1 MFLTRNCL
9 KNPAIIAVAV
19 AIIFLVGAFSLT
31 KLPLQLFPAIE
42 RPQVSIQTFW
52 RSASPSEVESEL
64 IEPQEDVLEGM
75 PGLVVMQAYGG
86 PGASYINL
94 TFDLKTDM
102 TITLLDIISR
112 LNRLPPLPADAEP
125 PQLILGEG
133 GGANET
139 LSYFFI
145 QQLPGNTRTLTD
157 FASWIQDFV
166 IPKVES
172 VSGVSRAA
180 LEGGANSE
188 EEIQIEFD
196 PFLAAQ
202 YGIQLPEIART
213 VGRSSDASGG
223 YVDVG
228 RRRYSLRF
236 EGRRTP
242 EQFAD
247 QILEWRDGRPI
258 RLGDIAT
265 VKISTGRQDSFSVQN
280 GNEALGIRVYR
291 ENGANVL
298 STLDEVKLVL
308 ADLNEA
314 GFKERGL
321 FIEQS
326 YDPSVFIRRA
336 ISLLTTNLGIGILF
350 AVGILWLFLRQLRAT
365 LIIGL
370 TIPISLLATL
380 VVLQLTGRTLNVIS
394 LAGLAFAVGMVLD
407 AAIVVLENIVR
418 LREGGEA
425 SETASEKG
433 TAQVW
438 GALLASTATTV
449 AIFAPII
456 FLRDVEGQLF
466 ADLALTIAI
475 GVSVSLIVAVTVL
488 PTAARSYLINLP
500 EMKRGEKFYARLTAI
515 IMGLTGTARRR
526 ALWIIGLMVGP
537 MVATWFLLPE
547 LSYLPPVKRDAV
559 DAFVN
564 VPPGTTPELMQ
575 EEFATKIIERLQPY
589 MDGEKEP
596 ALRNY
601 YITKYPNNDGF
612 SVAVRAKDQSRIDE
626 LLAIVRDEVLIDFPD
641 TRIYIQQGNLFGGFG
656 DTGSI
661 AMYIQSR
668 DEEALKDASARGLEL
683 VTAALPGANARS
695 NPNPNQAQPEIHIT
709 PNDDRIREA
718 GWTRNDVALIV
729 RTLGDGLYVG
739 EHFNGDKR
747 LNIILK
753 ATPSNN
759 AGDLER
765 VPLVTPAGGIV
776 PLRQLADV
784 RRTVGPQG
792 VNRIDG
798 RRTVTLNINPPAG
811 MALGEA
817 LRIIEEQVEPGVAAL
832 LPEDGSIQYGGSANG
847 LKNAVRTMTENFLF
861 AIGLLFLL
869 LSALFKSARDA
880 SLVVITIP
888 LATVGGVIA
897 LRLLNLVTFQPM
909 DLLTMIG
916 FIILLGLVVNNA
928 ILLVYRTRQGEDEGL
943 SRRDAVEQ
951 ALKFRLRPIFMST
964 LTSICGMAPMVVIPG
979 AGSAIYRGLAATIVG
994 GMTVSTIFTLI
1005 LLPCLLRLTES
1016 GRPRV
1021 KKWSK
1026 NWPKNWTGQWTGKA
1040 HALRGKERNLE
1051 EAA

>member
-19 AIIFLVGAFSLT
+19 AIIFLVGAFSLM

-52 RSASPSEVESEL
+52 RAASPSEVESEL

-86 PGASYINL
+86 PGASYVNL

-166 IPKVES
+166 IPKVET
-172 VSGVSRAA
+172 VPGVSRAA
-180 LEGGANSE
+180 LEGGANAE

-202 YGIQLPEIART
+202 YGIQIPQIAGT
-213 VGRSSDASGG
+213 VGRSTDASGG
-223 YVDVG
+223 YIDVG

-265 VKISTGRQDSFSVQN
+265 VKVSTGRQDSFSVQN

-308 ADLNEA
+308 AALNDS

-350 AVGILWLFLRQLRAT
+350 AVGVLWLFLRQLRAT
-365 LIIGL
+365 FIIGL

-418 LREGGEA
+418 LREGGE
-425 SETASEKG
+425 SPKSASEKG

-449 AIFAPII
+449 AIFVPII

-488 PTAARSYLINLP
+488 PTAARSYLIDLP
-500 EMKRGEKFYARLTAI
+500 EMKRGEKFYTKLTGT
-515 IMGLTGTARRR
+515 IMNLTGTARRR
-526 ALWIIGLMVGP
+526 ALWIVGLMVGP

-547 LSYLPPVKRDAV
+547 LNYLPPVKRDAV

-612 SVAVRAKDQSRIDE
+612 SVAARAKDQSRIDE
-626 LLAIVRDEVLIDFPD
+626 LLAIVRDEVLIEFPD
-641 TRIYIQQGNLFGGFG
+641 TQIYIQQGNLFGGFG

-668 DEEALKDASARGLEL
+668 DEEALKDAAARGLEL
-683 VTAALPGANARS
+683 VATALPGANARS

-718 GWTRNDVALIV
+718 GWTRNDIASIV

-784 RRTVGPQG
+784 RRTVGPQS

-817 LRIIEEQVEPGVAAL
+817 LRIVEEQVEPGVAAL

-847 LKNAVRTMTENFLF
+847 LKNAVRTMSENFLF

-888 LATVGGVIA
+888 LATVGGVVA

-964 LTSICGMAPMVVIPG
+964 LTSICGMLPMVVIPG

-1016 GRPRV
+1016 GRP
-1021 KKWSK
+1021 WAK
-1026 NWPKNWTGQWTGKA
+1026 NWAKNWSGQWTGKVY
-1040 HALRGKERNLE
+1040 ALRDEENKLE

>member
-1 MFLTRNCL
+1 MFMTRNCL

-19 AIIFLVGAFSLT
+19 AIIFLVGAFSMM

-52 RSASPSEVESEL
+52 RAASPSEVESEL

-86 PGASYINL
+86 PGASYVNL

-157 FASWIQDFV
+157 FGSWIQDFV

-172 VSGVSRAA
+172 VPGVSRAA
-180 LEGGANSE
+180 LEGGASSE

-202 YGIQLPEIART
+202 YGIQVPDIART
-213 VGRSSDASGG
+213 VGRSTDASGG

-247 QILEWRDGRPI
+247 QILELRDGSPI

-265 VKISTGRQDSFSVQN
+265 VKVSTGRQDSFSVQN

-298 STLDEVKLVL
+298 STLDNVKLVL

-350 AVGILWLFLRQLRAT
+350 AVGVLWLFLRQLRAT

-418 LREGGEA
+418 LREGGENP
-425 SETASEKG
+425 ETASEKG

-449 AIFAPII
+449 AIFTPII

-488 PTAARSYLINLP
+488 PTAARSYLIDLP
-500 EMKRGEKFYARLTAI
+500 EMKRGEKFYTKLTGT
-515 IMGLTGTARRR
+515 IMNMTGTARRR
-526 ALWIIGLMVGP
+526 SLWIVGLMVGP
-537 MVATWFLLPE
+537 VVATWFLLPE
-547 LSYLPPVKRDAV
+547 LNYLPPVKRDAV
-559 DAFVN
+559 DTFVN

-612 SVAVRAKDQSRIDE
+612 SVAARAKDQGRIDE
-626 LLAIVRDEVLIDFPD
+626 LLAIVRDEILIDFPD
-641 TRIYIQQGNLFGGFG
+641 AQMYIQQGNLFGGFG

-668 DEEALKDASARGLEL
+668 DGEALKDASARGLEL
-683 VTAALPGANARS
+683 VAAALPGANARS
-695 NPNPNQAQPEIHIT
+695 NPNPNQAQPEIHVT

-718 GWTRNDVALIV
+718 GWTRNDIASIV

-765 VPLVTPAGGIV
+765 TPLVTPAGGIV

-784 RRTVGPQG
+784 RRTVGPQS

-798 RRTVTLNINPPAG
+798 RRTVTLNINPPPG

-817 LRIIEEQVEPGVAAL
+817 LRVIEEQVEPGVAAL

-847 LKNAVRTMTENFLF
+847 LKNAVRTMSENFLF

-869 LSALFKSARDA
+869 LSALFKSVRDA

-964 LTSICGMAPMVVIPG
+964 LTSICGMLPMVLIPG

-994 GMTVSTIFTLI
+994 GMTVSTAFTLI
-1005 LLPCLLRLTES
+1005 LLPCLLRLTEN
-1016 GRPRV
+1016 GLPWA
-1021 KKWSK
+1021 KH
-1026 NWPKNWTGQWTGKA
+1026 QWAKPWNGKVY
-1040 HALRGKERNLE
+1040 ALRGEEAKLE

>member
-9 KNPAIIAVAV
+9 RNPAIIAVGV
-19 AIIFLVGAFSLT
+19 AIIFLVGLFSLA

-52 RSASPSEVESEL
+52 RAASPSEVESEL
-64 IEPQEDVLEGM
+64 IEPQEDVLEGI
-75 PGLVVMQAYGG
+75 PGLVVLQAYGG
-86 PGASYINL
+86 QGASYVNL
-94 TFDLKTDM
+94 TFDMKTDM

-125 PQLILGEG
+125 PQLVLGEG

-139 LSYFFI
+139 LSFFFI
-145 QQLPGNTRTLTD
+145 QQLPGSTGNLD
-157 FASWIQDFV
+157 DYNSWVRDFV
-166 IPKVES
+166 IPKVEAIP
-172 VSGVSRAA
+172 GVSRAA
-180 LEGGANSE
+180 VEGGVSAE

-202 YGIQLPEIART
+202 YGIELPQIARS

-247 QILEWRDGRPI
+247 QILEWRDGRPV

-265 VKISTGRQDSFSVQN
+265 VRQSPGRLESFTYQN
-280 GNEALGIRVYR
+280 GNKALGMRVYR

-298 STLDEVKLVL
+298 STLDAVKVVL
-308 ADLNEA
+308 SDLNET

-321 FIEQS
+321 TIEQS

-336 ISLLTTNLGIGILF
+336 ISLLTTNLGIGIFF
-350 AVGILWLFLRQLRAT
+350 AVGVLWLFLRQLRAT
-365 LIIGL
+365 LIIAL
-370 TIPISLLATL
+370 TIPISLLATM

-418 LREGGEA
+418 LREKGEG
-425 SETASEKG
+425 SEAASEKG

-475 GVSVSLIVAVTVL
+475 GVSVSLLVAVTVL
-488 PTAARSYLINLP
+488 PTAARAWLVELP
-500 EMKRGEKFYARLTAI
+500 KMERGEKFYTRLAGF
-515 IMGLTGTARRR
+515 IMKLTSTTRRR
-526 ALWIIGLMVGP
+526 TLWIAGLMIGP

-547 LSYLPPVKRDAV
+547 LNYLPPVKRDAV
-559 DAFVN
+559 DGFVN
-564 VPPGTTPELMQ
+564 LPPGTTPELM
-575 EEFATKIIERLQPY
+575 ESEYASKIVERLAPY
-589 MDGEKEP
+589 MSGEKEP

-601 YITKYPNNDGF
+601 YVTKYPGNDGIG
-612 SVAVRAKDQSRIDE
+612 VGIRAKDQGRIEE
-626 LLAIVRDEVLIDFPD
+626 LLTIVQEEILVDFPD
-641 TRIYIQQGNLFGGFG
+641 AQAFAQQGNLFGGFG
-656 DTGSI
+656 DTGSV
-661 AMYIQSR
+661 AMHIQSR
-668 DEEALKDASARGLEL
+668 DEDALKDASAVGLDL
-683 VTAALPGANARS
+683 IAAALPGSNARS
-695 NPNPNQAQPEIHIT
+695 NPNPNQAQPEIRIT

-718 GWTRNDVALIV
+718 GWNRSDIASIV

-739 EHFNGDKR
+739 EYFNGDKR

-753 ATPSNN
+753 ATPSTNV
-759 AGDLER
+759 GDLEG
-765 VPLVTPAGGIV
+765 VPLVTPTGSIV
-776 PLRQLADV
+776 PLRELADV

-792 VNRIDG
+792 INRIDG
-798 RRTVTLNINPPAG
+798 RRTVTLNINPPEG
-811 MALGEA
+811 MPLGEA
-817 LRIIEEQVEPGVAAL
+817 LRIIEAEVEPGVAAL
-832 LPEDGSIQYGGSANG
+832 LPDDGSIQYGGSANG

-869 LSALFKSARDA
+869 LSALFKSVRD
-880 SLVVITIP
+880 SFLVVITIP

-928 ILLVYRTRQGEDEGL
+928 ILLVYRTRQAEDEGL

-951 ALKFRLRPIFMST
+951 ALKLRLRPIFMST
-964 LTSICGMAPMVVIPG
+964 LTSICGMLPMVLIPG

-994 GMTVSTIFTLI
+994 GMSVSTVFTLI
-1005 LLPCLLRLTES
+1005 LLPCLLRATEGSRPWAKQWTHQLTQ
-1016 GRPRV
+1016 
-1021 KKWSK
+1021 
-1026 NWPKNWTGQWTGKA
+1026 QWTGKVYP
-1040 HALRGKERNLE
+1040 LRTSDEKLE

>member
-1 MFLTRNCL
+1 M
-9 KNPAIIAVAV
+9 V
-19 AIIFLVGAFSLT
+19 
-31 KLPLQLFPAIE
+31 
-42 RPQVSIQTFW
+42 
-52 RSASPSEVESEL
+52 
-64 IEPQEDVLEGM
+64 
-75 PGLVVMQAYGG
+75 
-86 PGASYINL
+86 
-94 TFDLKTDM
+94 
-102 TITLLDIISR
+102 
-112 LNRLPPLPADAEP
+112 
-125 PQLILGEG
+125 
-133 GGANET
+133 
-139 LSYFFI
+139 
-145 QQLPGNTRTLTD
+145 
-157 FASWIQDFV
+157 
-166 IPKVES
+166 PKVES
-172 VSGVSRAA
+172 IPGVSRAA
-180 LEGGANSE
+180 LEGSGGAA

-202 YGIQLPEIART
+202 YGIQIPQIARS

-247 QILEWRDGRPI
+247 QILEWRDGRPV

-265 VKISTGRQDSFSVQN
+265 VKQTTGRKEAFSYQN
-280 GNEALGIRVYR
+280 GNKAMGMRVYR

-298 STLDEVKLVL
+298 STLDAVKEVL
-308 ADLNEA
+308 ADLNQSA
-314 GFKERGL
+314 FKERGL
-321 FIEQS
+321 TIEQS

-336 ISLLTTNLGIGILF
+336 ISLLSTNLGIGILF
-350 AVGILWLFLRQLRAT
+350 AVGVLWLFLRQLKAT
-365 LIIGL
+365 LIIAL

-380 VVLQLTGRTLNVIS
+380 IVLQFTGRTLNVIS

-418 LREGGEA
+418 LRENGEDA
-425 SETASEKG
+425 EGASEKG
-433 TAQVW
+433 TSQVF

-488 PTAARSYLINLP
+488 PTAARSWLIDLP
-500 EMKRGEKFYARLTAI
+500 KMERGDRFYTRLTDF
-515 IMGLTGTARRR
+515 IMKLTGTGRRR
-526 ALWIIGLMVGP
+526 ALWIFGLMIGP
-537 MVATWFLLPE
+537 MVATWFLLPQ
-547 LSYLPPVKRDAV
+547 LNYLPPVKRDAV

-564 VPPGTTPELMQ
+564 LPPGSTPELM
-575 EEFATKIIERLQPY
+575 ETEIAAKIVERLQPY
-589 MDGEKEP
+589 MKGEKEP

-601 YITKYPNNDGF
+601 YVTKYPNNTGIG
-612 SVAVRAKDQSRIDE
+612 VGVRAKDQGKVEE
-626 LLAIVRDEVLIDFPD
+626 LLAVVRDEILIDFPD
-641 TRIYIQQGNLFGGFG
+641 ARVFAQQGNLFGGFG
-656 DTGSI
+656 DSGSI
-661 AMYIQSR
+661 AMHLQSR
-668 DEEALKDASARGLEL
+668 DEDALGDASALALDL
-683 VTAALPGANARS
+683 VRAALPGSNARS
-695 NPNPNQAQPEIHIT
+695 NPNPNQAQPEIRIT

-718 GWTRNDVALIV
+718 GWTRNDLASIV

-739 EHFNGDKR
+739 EYFNGDKR

-753 ATPSNN
+753 ATPSTNP
-759 AGDLER
+759 GDLER

-776 PLRQLADV
+776 PLRELAEI

-792 VNRIDG
+792 INRING
-798 RRTVTLNINPPAG
+798 RRTVTININPPEG
-811 MALGEA
+811 MPLGEA
-817 LRIIEEQVEPGVAAL
+817 LKIVETQVEPAVAAL
-832 LPEDGSIQYGGSANG
+832 LPPDGSIQYGGSANG
-847 LKNAVRTMTENFLF
+847 LKNAVKTMTENFLF

-869 LSALFKSARDA
+869 LSALFRSPRDA

-888 LATVGGVIA
+888 LATVGGVVA

-951 ALKFRLRPIFMST
+951 ALKLRLRPIFMST
-964 LTSICGMAPMVVIPG
+964 LTSICGMLPMVVIPG

-994 GMTVSTIFTLI
+994 GMTVSTVFTLI
-1005 LLPCLLRLTES
+1005 LLPCLLRLTENGTPWAKQWS
-1016 GRPRV
+1016 GKV
-1021 KKWSK
+1021 YL
-1026 NWPKNWTGQWTGKA
+1026 
-1040 HALRGKERNLE
+1040 LRGSDRKLE

>member
-19 AIIFLVGAFSLT
+19 AIVFFVGMFSLT

-52 RSASPSEVESEL
+52 RAASPTEVESEL
-64 IEPQEDVLEGM
+64 LEPQEDVLEGI
-75 PGLVVMQAYGG
+75 PGLVEMRAYAGQ
-86 PGASYINL
+86 GAAYVNL
-94 TFDLKTDM
+94 SFDLKTDM
-102 TITLLDIISR
+102 TVTLLDIISR
-112 LNRLPPLPADAEP
+112 LNRLPTLPADAEP
-125 PQLILGEG
+125 PRLVLGEG

-139 LSYFFI
+139 LSFFFI
-145 QQLPGNTRTLTD
+145 QQLPGNTRQLTD
-157 FASWIQDFV
+157 FNGWVRDFV
-166 IPKVES
+166 IPKVEA
-172 VSGVSRAA
+172 VPGVSRAS
-180 LEGGANSE
+180 LEASAGVG

-202 YGIQLPEIART
+202 YGIQLPQIARV

-236 EGRRTP
+236 EGSRTP
-242 EQFAD
+242 EEFAD
-247 QILEWRDGRPI
+247 QILEWRDGSPV

-265 VKISTGRQDSFSVQN
+265 VSASQGRREAFSYQN
-280 GNEALGIRVYR
+280 GNLAIGMRVYR

-298 STLDEVKLVL
+298 STLDAVKEVLF
-308 ADLNEA
+308 DLDQTA
-314 GFKERGL
+314 FKERGL
-321 FIEQS
+321 TIVQS

-336 ISLLTTNLGIGILF
+336 ISLLTTNLGIGIFF
-350 AVGILWLFLRQLRAT
+350 AVGVLWLFLRQVKAT
-365 LIIGL
+365 LLIAL

-418 LREGGEA
+418 LREKGESA
-425 SETASEKG
+425 EAAAEKG
-433 TAQVW
+433 TSQVW

-449 AIFAPII
+449 AIFTPII

-466 ADLALTIAI
+466 ADLALTVAI
-475 GVSVSLIVAVTVL
+475 GVSMSLIVAVTVL
-488 PTAARSYLINLP
+488 PTAARSYLTQLP
-500 EMKRGEKFYARLTAI
+500 KIGRGEKFYEKLTNLV
-515 IMGLTGTARRR
+515 MRLTGTGRRR
-526 ALWIIGLMVGP
+526 IMWITGLMIGP
-537 MVATWFLLPE
+537 MIATWLLLPQ
-547 LSYLPPVKRDAV
+547 LNYLPPVKRDAV

-564 VPPGTTPELMQ
+564 LPPGSRPELM
-575 EEFATKIIERLQPY
+575 EKEFAEVIIERLAPY
-589 MDGEKEP
+589 MSGKKDP

-601 YITKYPNNDGF
+601 YVSKWPGNNGF
-612 SVAVRAKDQSRIDE
+612 AVGVRAKDQGKVEE
-626 LLAIVRDEVLIDFPD
+626 LLEIVRNEVLVDFPD
-641 TRIYIQQGNLFGGFG
+641 ANVFAQQGNLFGGFG
-656 DTGSI
+656 DGGSI
-661 AMYIQSR
+661 AMHIQSK
-668 DEEALKDASARGLEL
+668 DDSAVADASALGLDLIRE
-683 VTAALPGANARS
+683 VMPEANAFS
-695 NPNPNQAQPEIHIT
+695 NPNPNQAQPEIRIT

-718 GWTRNDVALIV
+718 GWTRRDVASIV

-739 EHFNGDKR
+739 EYFNGDKR

-753 ATPSNN
+753 STPSTNI
-759 AGDLER
+759 GDLEK
-765 VPLVTPAGGIV
+765 VPLVTPTGAVI
-776 PLRQLADV
+776 PLGELAEV
-784 RRTVGPQG
+784 HRTVGPQG

-798 RRTVTLNINPPAG
+798 RRTVTLNINPPEG
-811 MALGEA
+811 MPLGEA
-817 LRIIEEQVEPGVAAL
+817 LKIIEAEIEPQVAAL

-847 LKNAVRTMTENFLF
+847 LKNAIRTMSENFLF

-869 LSALFKSARDA
+869 LAALFRSSKDA
-880 SLVVITIP
+880 LLVVITIP
-888 LATVGGVIA
+888 LATVGGVAA

-928 ILLVYRTRQGEDEGL
+928 ILLVYRTRQGEEEGL

-964 LTSICGMAPMVVIPG
+964 LTSICGMLPMVLIPG

-994 GMTVSTIFTLI
+994 GMAVSTIFTII
-1005 LLPCLLRLTES
+1005 LLPCLLRLAES
-1016 GRPRV
+1016 GRPWARQ
-1021 KKWSK
+1021 
-1026 NWPKNWTGQWTGKA
+1026 WPGQWPVQWKGKT
-1040 HALRGKERNLE
+1040 HSFRRPEETLE
-1051 EAA
+1051 DAA

>member
-19 AIIFLVGAFSLT
+19 AIVFFVGMFSLA

-52 RSASPSEVESEL
+52 RAASPTEVESEL
-64 IEPQEDVLEGM
+64 LEPQEDVLEGI
-75 PGLVVMQAYGG
+75 PGLVEMRAYAGQ
-86 PGASYINL
+86 GAAFVNL

-102 TITLLDIISR
+102 TVTLLDIISR
-112 LNRLPPLPADAEP
+112 LNRLPTLPVDADP
-125 PQLILGEG
+125 PQLVLGEG

-139 LSYFFI
+139 LSFFFI
-145 QQLPGNTRTLTD
+145 QRLPGNTRQLTD
-157 FASWIQDFV
+157 FSNWVQDFV

-172 VSGVSRAA
+172 VPGVSRA
-180 LEGGANSE
+180 EIQMTSGVRQ
-188 EEIQIEFD
+188 EIQIEFD

-202 YGIQLPEIART
+202 YGIQLPQIARS
-213 VGRSSDASGG
+213 VGRSADASGG

-242 EQFAD
+242 EEFAD
-247 QILEWRDGRPI
+247 QILEWRDGRPV

-265 VKISTGRQDSFSVQN
+265 VSTAQGRREAFSYQN
-280 GNEALGIRVYR
+280 GNPAIGMRVYR

-298 STLDEVKLVL
+298 STLDAVKDILSEMNTTV
-308 ADLNEA
+308 
-314 GFKERGL
+314 FKERGL
-321 FIEQS
+321 AIEQS

-350 AVGILWLFLRQLRAT
+350 AVGVLWLFLRQLKAT
-365 LIIGL
+365 LLIAL

-418 LREGGEA
+418 LREKGEDA
-425 SETASEKG
+425 DGAAEKG
-433 TAQVW
+433 TSQVW

-475 GVSVSLIVAVTVL
+475 GVSMSLIVAVTVL
-488 PTAARSYLINLP
+488 PTAARSWLADLP
-500 EMKRGEKFYARLTAI
+500 KMERGEKFYERLANL
-515 IMGLTGTARRR
+515 IMRATGTGRRR
-526 ALWIIGLMVGP
+526 LMWITGLMVGP
-537 MVATWFLLPE
+537 IIATWLLLPQ
-547 LSYLPPVKRDAV
+547 LNYLPPVKRDAV

-564 VPPGTTPELMQ
+564 LPPGSTPELM
-575 EEFATKIIERLQPY
+575 EREFADVIIERLAPY
-589 MDGEKEP
+589 MSGEKEP

-601 YITKYPNNDGF
+601 YVSKWPGNNGF
-612 SVAVRAKDQSRIDE
+612 AVGVRAKDQGKIEE
-626 LLAIVRDEVLIDFPD
+626 LLVVVRDEVLVDFPD
-641 TRIYIQQGNLFGGFG
+641 ANVFAQQGNLFGGFG
-656 DTGSI
+656 DNGSI
-661 AMYIQSR
+661 AMHLQSKNA
-668 DEEALKDASARGLEL
+668 DALADASAKGLEL
-683 VTAALPGANARS
+683 IRSVLPEGNAFS
-695 NPNPNQAQPEIHIT
+695 NPNPNQAQPEIRIT

-718 GWTRNDVALIV
+718 GWTRNDLASIV

-739 EHFNGDKR
+739 EYFNGDKR

-753 ATPSNN
+753 STGAMS

-765 VPLVTPAGGIV
+765 VPLATPAGGII
-776 PLRQLADV
+776 PLGELATV

-792 VNRIDG
+792 LNRIDG
-798 RRTVTLNINPPAG
+798 RRTVTLNINPPEG
-811 MALGEA
+811 MPLGEA
-817 LRIIEEQVEPGVAAL
+817 LKIIEAQVEPQVAAL
-832 LPEDGSIQYGGSANG
+832 LPDDGSIQYGGSANG
-847 LKNAVRTMTENFLF
+847 LKNAIRTMSENFLF

-869 LSALFKSARDA
+869 LSALFRSTKDA
-880 SLVVITIP
+880 LLVVITIP
-888 LATVGGVIA
+888 LATVGGVAA

-928 ILLVYRTRQGEDEGL
+928 ILLVYRTRQGVAEGL

-951 ALKFRLRPIFMST
+951 ALQLRLRPIFMST
-964 LTSICGMAPMVVIPG
+964 LTSICGMLPMVLIPG

-994 GMTVSTIFTLI
+994 GMSVSTIFTLI
-1005 LLPCLLRLTES
+1005 LLPCLMRLAEN
-1016 GRPRV
+1016 GQP
-1021 KKWSK
+1021 WA
-1026 NWPKNWTGQWTGKA
+1026 NQWPKPWSGQWTGKIQS
-1040 HALRGKERNLE
+1040 LRRPEQELE

>member
-19 AIIFLVGAFSLT
+19 AIVFLVGLFSLT

-52 RSASPSEVESEL
+52 RAASPSEVESEL
-64 IEPQEDVLEGM
+64 LEPQEDVLEGI
-75 PGLVVMQAYGG
+75 PGLVELRAYGG
-86 PGASYINL
+86 QGSSYVNL

-102 TITLLDIISR
+102 TVTLLDIISR

-139 LSYFFI
+139 LSFFFI
-145 QQLPGNTRTLTD
+145 QQLPGSTGELTD
-157 FASWIQDFV
+157 YNSWVRDFV
-166 IPKVES
+166 IPKVEAIP
-172 VSGVSRAA
+172 GVSRAS
-180 LEGGANSE
+180 LEASAGAE

-202 YGIQLPEIART
+202 YGIQLPQIARS
-213 VGRSSDASGG
+213 VGRSTDASGG

-247 QILEWRDGRPI
+247 QILEWRDGKPV

-265 VKISTGRQDSFSVQN
+265 VQVSNGRREAFSFQN
-280 GNEALGIRVYR
+280 GNRAIGMRVYR

-298 STLDEVKLVL
+298 STLDAVKDVL
-308 ADLNEA
+308 SELDETA
-314 GFKERGL
+314 FRERGL
-321 FIEQS
+321 TIAQS

-336 ISLLTTNLGIGILF
+336 ISLLTTNLGIGIFF
-350 AVGILWLFLRQLRAT
+350 AIGVLWLFLRQFRAT
-365 LIIGL
+365 LIIAL

-380 VVLQLTGRTLNVIS
+380 IVLQLTGRTLNVIS

-418 LREGGEA
+418 LREKGEGAEA
-425 SETASEKG
+425 SAEKG

-475 GVSVSLIVAVTVL
+475 GVSVSLLVAVTVL
-488 PTAARSYLINLP
+488 PTAARSWLQKLP
-500 EMKRGEKFYARLTAI
+500 EMKRGEAFYTKLTNI
-515 IMGLTGTARRR
+515 IMNLTGTGRRR
-526 ALWIIGLMVGP
+526 TMWIVGLLIGP
-537 MVATWFLLPE
+537 MVATWLLLPQ
-547 LSYLPPVKRDAV
+547 LNYLPPVKRDAV

-564 VPPGTTPELMQ
+564 LPPGTRPELM
-575 EEFATKIIERLQPY
+575 ETEFAAKIIERLAPY
-589 MDGEKEP
+589 MSGEKEP

-601 YITKYPNNDGF
+601 YVSKWPNNNGF
-612 SVAVRAKDQSRIDE
+612 AVGVRAKDQGRIEE
-626 LLAIVRDEVLIDFPD
+626 LLVIVRDEVLVDFPD
-641 TRIYIQQGNLFGGFG
+641 ANVFAQQGNLFGGFG
-656 DTGSI
+656 DNGSI
-661 AMYIQSR
+661 AMHLQSR
-668 DEEALKDASARGLEL
+668 DDDALMDASARGVEL
-683 VTAALPGANARS
+683 VREILPGANAFS
-695 NPNPNQAQPEIHIT
+695 NPNPNQAQPEIRII

-718 GWTRNDVALIV
+718 GWTRNDIASIV

-739 EHFNGDKR
+739 EYFNGDKR

-753 ATPSNN
+753 ATPSTS
-759 AGDLER
+759 AEDLER
-765 VPLVTPAGGIV
+765 VPLVTPVGGII
-776 PLRQLADV
+776 PLGELADIT
-784 RRTVGPQG
+784 RTVGPQG
-792 VNRIDG
+792 INRIDG
-798 RRTVTLNINPPAG
+798 RRTVTININPPEG
-811 MALGEA
+811 MALGKA
-817 LRIIEEQVEPGVAAL
+817 LEIIEAQVEPEIAAL
-832 LPEDGSIQYGGSANG
+832 LPDDGSIQYGGSANG
-847 LKNAVRTMTENFLF
+847 LKNAIRTMSENFLF

-869 LSALFKSARDA
+869 LSALFRSARDA

-888 LATVGGVIA
+888 LATVGGVVA

-964 LTSICGMAPMVVIPG
+964 LTSIFGMLPMVLIPG

-994 GMTVSTIFTLI
+994 GMTVSTVFTLI

-1016 GRPRV
+1016 GRT
-1021 KKWSK
+1021 WA
-1026 NWPKNWTGQWTGKA
+1026 WPGTRQWTGKIYQ
-1040 HALRGKERNLE
+1040 LRKSEEKLE